1 MINEAL
7 KRNKS
12 FHKEMKNTKCFND
25 DINTDKYFR
34 WILKSNFFY
43 MQIIVFTLFNKGYNY
58 TRDLAEKILNYLKN
72 TIFEFNI

>member
-1 MINEAL
+1 MINETL

-34 WILKSNFFY
+34 
-43 MQIIVFTLFNKGYNY
+43 
-58 TRDLAEKILNYLKN
+58 
-72 TIFEFNI
+72 